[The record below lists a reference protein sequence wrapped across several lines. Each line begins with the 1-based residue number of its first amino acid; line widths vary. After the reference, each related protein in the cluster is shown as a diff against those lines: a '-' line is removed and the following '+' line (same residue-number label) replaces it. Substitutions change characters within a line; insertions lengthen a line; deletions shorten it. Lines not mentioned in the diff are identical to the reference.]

1 MGRKKTTMSE
11 RNLLR
16 KKRSVTVS
24 YATNR
29 QNKINLQGWKM
40 I

>member
-1 MGRKKTTMSE
+1 MSE
-11 RNLLR
+11 GKLLR
-16 KKRSVTVS
+16 KKRSLTVS

-29 QNKINLQGWKM
+29 RNKINLQGWKM